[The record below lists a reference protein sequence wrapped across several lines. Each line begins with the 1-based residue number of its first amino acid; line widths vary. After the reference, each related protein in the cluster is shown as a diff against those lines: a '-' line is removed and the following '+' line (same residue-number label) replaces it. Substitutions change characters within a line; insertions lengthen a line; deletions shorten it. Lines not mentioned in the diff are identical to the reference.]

1 MIIEVTPVDLS
12 NILLIRGLRTFP
24 SDDIKAPKEMA
35 AKTEQSTLYN
45 TIRKQRN
52 ALAHDK
58 VDVASAM
65 ECMKNIQ
72 RILQFEDRSQHE
84 QCTRYQGEKLLTVT
98 QAISLFKI
106 IKQLSRKKN
115 THLAVGVRH
124 SENARK
130 RDIRLKLSIVD
141 EQNFIGRRDNLAHIL
156 RLLLPGKTEEV
167 DDGKIAAASARILIH
182 GPPGIGKTTLVRKV
196 AVLTRETLRQ
206 QCVFQATTEATLV
219 ADISSFLRSA
229 VADIGNVL
237 GSSIFSSFKR
247 VLAESKGTL
256 LLIFEDVRDPSLVWS
271 LLPNDKHCV
280 LFTGFDNVWWTER
293 RLVPA
298 VVTAIRVEALNWD
311 ESFQLFKS
319 IIDRK
324 EKRIASS
331 SIWKTTNWK
340 KYLMSQFLTDV
351 LLGLPLAI
359 RLFAFQYCTG
369 EDNEDL
375 SLAFIREQ
383 ESCFRL
389 SSDEKA
395 SGRVHIRGFHHIV
408 RFALNRLR
416 VDGGNALKVCSL
428 LSYLPGSTLPIS
440 FLEMVC
446 LNMGL
451 SPSEV
456 LDSLCSLAQVGLVS
470 KLEDG
475 WTMHQIIKNLVVK
488 ELLKDREMSLE
499 AVLEALVE
507 AIRQETLGKLDALL
521 ADVEDGSWASVVDS
535 SNTMNYNVMMK
546 VRDKQEFQLQL
557 EIIIEHIL
565 KNSSAHSYSW
575 ELLDKCLRCLQWCR
589 PRTSYDAKHRMNK
602 LKMDIWEAYAV
613 SSITAREMFELHLFK
628 SKDAF
633 LNFLSARWSR
643 IDVGRE
649 GAVENLL
656 FDLETHLSTAYPV
669 DLMELLGCLAGAL
682 LPAGEDIFGEEQKG
696 LALLKIF
703 ALYGVSKKTIQELLS
718 NTSNKVQLRCALWYC
733 RALGESGQLDEAE
746 ATLKAVLKVWTAR
759 WRTFTVG
766 CKEHLLQ
773 VLLSLGFTFEHSGR
787 FDKCLVWSEVA
798 YQIANFCTELSSV
811 PLHTAQA
818 CALATKALLGRTL
831 ENGAPVL
838 HDQSTYK
845 KWIGRLSV
853 LVSFVRIFGMVFTR
867 LILFSSFRMIL
878 NTAISSGLWC
888 ELTTAA
894 LLVFFSAVKNNPN
907 AHRMDKT
914 VGVSFPLFLTLVLAC
929 AVSDKADLNDK
940 FLESVGMFMCNYCR
954 SDTAFHD
961 LILESCSTV
970 CKLTNEHKCWL
981 YGFAVAM
988 ARRIWDCSNGLQENP
1003 LVVRVKIACTGVAS
1017 ARSPDP
1023 AVIREVINRLISECH
1038 CHGRGDLVKTLT
1050 DEFELWPGTG
1060 ACFPKSVSC

>member
-24 SDDIKAPKEMA
+24 SDDIRAPKEMA

-45 TIRKQRN
+45 TVRKQRN

-58 VDVASAM
+58 VDVGSAM

-84 QCTRYQGEKLLTVT
+84 QCTRYGGEELLTVT
-98 QAISLFKI
+98 EAISLLKI
-106 IKQLSRKKN
+106 IKHLSRKKN

-141 EQNFIGRRDNLAHIL
+141 EQNLIGRRDNLAHIL
-156 RLLLPGKTEEV
+156 QLLLPGKTEEV

-206 QCVFQATTEATLV
+206 QCVFQATTQATLV
-219 ADISSFLRSA
+219 ADISSFLRST
-229 VADIGNVL
+229 VADIGNIL

-280 LFTGFDNVWWTER
+280 LFTGFDDVWWTER

-331 SIWKTTNWK
+331 SIWKKSNLK
-340 KYLMSQFLTDV
+340 MFLMLQFLTNV
-351 LLGLPLAI
+351 LQGLPLAI

-369 EDNEDL
+369 ENNEDL

-383 ESCFRL
+383 ESSFRL

-440 FLEMVC
+440 FLEMIC
-446 LNMGL
+446 LHMGL
-451 SPSEV
+451 SPSKV
-456 LDSLCSLAQVGLVS
+456 HDSLCSLAQVGLVS

-499 AVLEALVE
+499 AVLGALVE
-507 AIRQETLGKLDALL
+507 AIRQETLGTLDALL

-535 SNTMNYNVMMK
+535 SSTMNYNVMMK
-546 VRDKQEFQLQL
+546 VCKKQEFQLQL
-557 EIIIEHIL
+557 EMIIEHIL
-565 KNSSAHSYSW
+565 KNSFAHSYSW

-589 PRTSYDAKHRMNK
+589 PRNSYDAKHRMNE
-602 LKMDIWEAYAV
+602 LKMDILEAYAV
-613 SSITAREMFELHLFK
+613 SSITARETFELHLFK

-643 IDVGRE
+643 IDVGQE

-656 FDLETHLSTAYPV
+656 FDLESHLSTAYPV

-718 NTSNKVQLRCALWYC
+718 NTRNKVQLRCALWYC

-787 FDKCLVWSEVA
+787 FDKCLVWNEVA

-818 CALATKALLGRTL
+818 CALATKALLGRTP

-838 HDQSTYK
+838 QTTYK
-845 KWIGRLSV
+845 KWIERLSV

-878 NTAISSGLWC
+878 NTAISSGFWC

-894 LLVFFSAVKNNPN
+894 LLVFFSAVKNHPN

-970 CKLTNEHKCWL
+970 CKLTNEHKSWL

-988 ARRIWDCSNGLQENP
+988 ARRVCDCSNGLEENP

-1038 CHGRGDLVKTLT
+1038 CQGRGDLVKTLT
-1050 DEFELWPGTG
+1050 DEFESWPGTG